1 MTIPSAIGAIGDLQR
16 HPQELGTFAGARN
29 TGKNLNMLGR
39 NLINEGGPDTLSNG
53 NNLGI
58 MSDYRT
64 TSNHVSANAYG
75 QHNGTHLN
83 ANASNNMSVRD
94 RDRDLLSQNNVSHS
108 ALVNSGNALVNSG
121 NAAILGHSNGLNSF
135 KLNSNNNNLGNGPA
149 ALGGAYGAIG
159 ANHGLHGPSERE
171 RERSM
176 AAAQPQLS
184 RENIF

>member
-1 MTIPSAIGAIGDLQR
+1 
-16 HPQELGTFAGARN
+16 
-29 TGKNLNMLGR
+29 
-39 NLINEGGPDTLSNG
+39 
-53 NNLGI
+53 

-64 TSNHVSANAYG
+64 TNNHVPSNAYG
-75 QHNGTHLN
+75 QHNNGVHLN

-94 RDRDLLSQNNVSHS
+94 RDRDFLSQNNVS
-108 ALVNSGNALVNSG
+108 NSALVNSG

-159 ANHGLHGPSERE
+159 ANHGLHGPERE

>member
-1 MTIPSAIGAIGDLQR
+1 MTIAGGLGAIGDLSR
-16 HPQELGTFAGARN
+16 PPQEVGTFAGARN

-39 NLINEGGPDTLSNG
+39 NIINEGAGESLSNG

-75 QHNGTHLN
+75 QHDRAHLN
-83 ANASNNMSVRD
+83 ANAGNNMSVRD

-108 ALVNSGNALVNSG
+108 ALVNSG

-149 ALGGAYGAIG
+149 VMGGAYGAIG
-159 ANHGLHGPSERE
+159 ANHGLHGPVERE